1 MNSVALYVRERPYQ
15 VVKHRVRTLITSSI
29 RLGIR
34 IAVENA
40 VYESVRAYLH
50 TNSIRT
56 KSLYNVRDENSN
68 KQYLR

>member
-1 MNSVALYVRERPYQ
+1 MNPVALYVRERPYQ
-15 VVKHRVRTLITSSI
+15 VVKHRVRKHIPSTI

-50 TNSIRT
+50 TNSIRI
-56 KSLYNVRDENSN
+56 KSLYNVGDENCN